1 MQVECVKAFGTS
13 VPGDVVEVPDG
24 SVVDPEHW
32 KVIPAVGPP
41 AARPA
46 PSLLS
51 AVTVTP
57 KEGM

>member
-1 MQVECVKAFGTS
+1 MQVKCVKAFGTS
-13 VPGDVVEVPDG
+13 VPGDLAEVPDG
-24 SVVDPEHW
+24 ASVDPEHW
-32 KVIPAVGPP
+32 EAVPP